1 MPVYATSQ
9 VTINFNDYVAIYS
22 YSYIAG
28 YGCTELA
35 QFTYVASYIAT

>member
-9 VTINFNDYVAIYS
+9 VTIHFNDYVAI